1 MCSKGDIH
9 LVIKTHKNR
18 NILGLTG
25 GALAIALLVLLWLF
39 YGAIQRKVMHE
50 AHDTVSN
57 LLHIQQSIRCYVQ
70 NVVRPEVYRLQDE
83 GILAEDYFSPELMSR
98 SFVSSEILKLFTTQK
113 NNGARGV
120 VFRYASLSPLN
131 PENKATSH
139 EEDLIQR
146 FEKGQLRAYEEETSP
161 AGEDLLYFA
170 RPLDR
175 FESRCMYCH
184 GDPADAPESL
194 VERYGSTHGFQRQ
207 VGQLSG
213 IMSITI
219 PLGYFQDQGQKTFFY
234 VAAVTITGF
243 ILVFLVI
250 YLLLQRKD
258 TQDQLLLLKN
268 HELDLLSTTDV
279 LTGVWNRLRFNQE
292 VDILIEKAHECDVA
306 LGMLLLDLDHFKK
319 VNDFY
324 GHNVGDEVLERFA
337 GFLTR
342 MCRRTDF
349 IARFGGEEFV
359 ILIQGMDAAELE
371 QYAQRLLHQMPQVE
385 YPCDLR
391 VTASIGLAELQ
402 RGEDRTQFF
411 CRADQALYKS
421 KEKGR
426 YCYTMAD
433 AVCDDSEEM

>member
-1 MCSKGDIH
+1 M
-9 LVIKTHKNR
+9 IKTHKNR
-18 NILGLTG
+18 NILYLTA
-25 GALAIALLVLLWLF
+25 GALLIALLVLLWLF
-39 YGAIQRKVMHE
+39 YGAIQRKVLHE
-50 AHDTVSN
+50 AHSTVSN

-70 NVVRPEVYRLQDE
+70 NVVRPEIYHLQDE

-98 SFVSSEILKLFTTQK
+98 SFVSSQILKLFTRRQSE
-113 NNGARGV
+113 AAQGV

-131 PENKATSH
+131 LENKANSL
-139 EEDLIQR
+139 EEELIRR
-146 FEKGQLRAYEEETSP
+146 FEKNKLDDYEEVISTE
-161 AGEDLLYFA
+161 AQDLLYFA

-175 FESRCMYCH
+175 YETRCMYCH

-219 PLGYFQDQGQKTFFY
+219 PLGYFQYEGKKTFVF
-234 VAAVTITGF
+234 VASVTIAGF
-243 ILVFLVI
+243 ALIFLFI
-250 YLLLQRKD
+250 YLLLRRKD
-258 TQDQLLLLKN
+258 SQDHLLLQKN
-268 HELDLLSTTDV
+268 QELDLLSTTDV

-292 VDILIEKAHECDVA
+292 VDMLIEKAHECDVA

-371 QYAQRLLHQMPQVE
+371 QYAQRLLQQMPQVE

-391 VTASIGLAELQ
+391 VTASIGLAVLQ

-411 CRADQALYKS
+411 CRADQALYAS

-433 AVCDDSEEM
+433 AVCEIKEEQGASILQD